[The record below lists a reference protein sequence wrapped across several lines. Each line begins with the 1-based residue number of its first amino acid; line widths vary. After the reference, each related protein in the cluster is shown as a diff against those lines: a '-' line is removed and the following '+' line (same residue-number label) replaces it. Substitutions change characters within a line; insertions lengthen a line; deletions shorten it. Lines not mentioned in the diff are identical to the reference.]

1 MLWLLQGWG
10 QLDPVNT
17 KQSEG
22 KPQFQTGPTL
32 TLLFLNCN
40 RLTLFENIEPC
51 CWDST
56 LLKQTQRC
64 WLQEQP
70 PSCLHVDLFGSL
82 GFWFKAGAPRHIHI
96 LMKALP
102 ACSLAMLAAALK
114 TDWQPLCGSSDA
126 AGDLMN
132 ERKRWRD
139 LCLMPQRYLLSPLC
153 TSGQNAR
160 PLTLKCKASD
170 LPVCSNDIWYLKSGL
185 KSNLICDASIIMRM
199 MSWKAGGVGWLPSC
213 AYLFPCIL
221 PLATATFSFE
231 IWYTKSE
238 PGVSVHVLSRL
249 KQNL

>member
-1 MLWLLQGWG
+1 MLWRLQGWG

-32 TLLFLNCN
+32 TLLVLNCN
-40 RLTLFENIEPC
+40 SLTLFENIESC

-139 LCLMPQRYLLSPLC
+139 LCLMPQRYLLSPPSVRQGKMQGLWH
-153 TSGQNAR
+153 SNAR
-160 PLTLKCKASD
+160 PPTFLFAQMIY
-170 LPVCSNDIWYLKSGL
+170 DIWNRVSKVISFVMHQSLWGWCPGRPVGL
-185 KSNLICDASIIMRM
+185 DGFL
-199 MSWKAGGVGWLPSC
+199 
-213 AYLFPCIL
+213 
-221 PLATATFSFE
+221 
-231 IWYTKSE
+231 
-238 PGVSVHVLSRL
+238 HVLIFSLVFFLSLLLLLVLRFDTL
-249 KQNL
+249 NQNQE